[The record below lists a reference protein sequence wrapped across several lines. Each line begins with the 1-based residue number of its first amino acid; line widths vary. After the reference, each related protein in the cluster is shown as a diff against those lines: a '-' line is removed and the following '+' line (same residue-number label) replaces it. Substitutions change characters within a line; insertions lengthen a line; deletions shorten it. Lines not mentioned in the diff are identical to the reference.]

1 MLWTLDSWARTL
13 HLGDSGRPLWRKNS
27 WPGLAGHGAPR
38 LEPGAGWLLR
48 SRAAGL
54 RVDRGQFNDACGEL
68 TKWPWL
74 QLTGPQTLDQVEKAC
89 DTWWDLPKS
98 AHGKSPGP
106 ANPGSAAHPGPRQ
119 LWPGSVPLFRVGPL
133 PEAPGPHED
142 LGALHQ
148 VGGRA
153 AAPAAGKPKRTQTAA
168 LLGAACWADVCTP
181 SRTVSVAQAV
191 SHPPLP
197 LRGAVLQ
204 RKGARRPGE
213 APGARPS
220 ASSQLCFGGGNGL
233 HVQKAALRAPRAPRA
248 NRARGAG
255 ARVRSRAR
263 RARLRRGLRKRG
275 TPPSTSSRLWQ
286 PLAVCPWEKYLPS
299 LGLGF
304 LACKTG
310 AVTQPRPPGVAVGTK
325 CARARSTARRGGS
338 VGVREPVG
346 AEARSGA
353 AGPGSAGADA
363 GSRSLEPEGRGQS
376 AGGRRSLPPPSGHA
390 PNC

>member
-1 MLWTLDSWARTL
+1 M
-13 HLGDSGRPLWRKNS
+13 
-27 WPGLAGHGAPR
+27 
-38 LEPGAGWLLR
+38 
-48 SRAAGL
+48 
-54 RVDRGQFNDACGEL
+54 DRGQFNDACGEL

-119 LWPGSVPLFRVGPL
+119 LWPGSVPLFRV
-133 PEAPGPHED
+133 GPHED

-233 HVQKAALRAPRAPRA
+233 HVQKAALRAPRA

-325 CARARSTARRGGS
+325 CARARSTARRGVRRGPGAS
-338 VGVREPVG
+338 RGGGAFRRCGARLGRCGRREPLFRTG
-346 AEARSGA
+346 G
-353 AGPGSAGADA
+353 A
-363 GSRSLEPEGRGQS
+363 GSERGRTPVS
-376 AGGRRSLPPPSGHA
+376 AA
-390 PNC
+390 P